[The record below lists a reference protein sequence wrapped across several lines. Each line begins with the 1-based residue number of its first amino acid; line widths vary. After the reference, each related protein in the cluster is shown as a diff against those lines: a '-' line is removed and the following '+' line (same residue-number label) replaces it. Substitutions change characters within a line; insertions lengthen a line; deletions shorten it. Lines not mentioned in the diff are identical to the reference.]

1 MKKAVL
7 IIRWIAS
14 GLFFFIALGCL
25 ITGDIL
31 AAFFLAVFSF
41 WTSPLS
47 SRYLFNKLPLKL
59 PIWTKVAI
67 GSLIFI
73 GFATTVSPPARK
85 AEKGSPSILSTTDSP
100 TPSDTIPTATSSP
113 SIFESKEKA
122 KVINVVDGDTI
133 KLEDGRVVRYIGI
146 DAPETVHPQKPV
158 QCFGKEASR
167 FNEELVEGKE
177 VWLEK
182 DISETD
188 KYGRILRYVYVLGN
202 DNLIMVNKIL
212 VEKGYAHASS
222 YPPDIKYQ
230 EEFRKLEEE
239 ARQNKVGLWANN
251 ACLTSVPTQAPVQS
265 FNPTTAPIQGSWT
278 CDCSKT
284 CSEMSS
290 CAEAQYQL
298 NVCGCTRRDAD
309 HDGIACDAD
318 CQ

>member
-1 MKKAVL
+1 ML
-7 IIRWIAS
+7 IIRWIAT
-14 GLFFFIALGCL
+14 GLFLFTALGCL
-25 ITGDIL
+25 ITSDIL

-41 WTSPLS
+41 WISPLS
-47 SRYLFNKLPLKL
+47 SRYLFNKLPFKL
-59 PIWTKVAI
+59 PIWAKVAI
-67 GSLIFI
+67 GLLIFI
-73 GFATTVSPPARK
+73 GFATTVSPPTPK
-85 AEKGSPSILSTTDSP
+85 AEKSSPSVLSITDSS
-100 TPSDTIPTATSSP
+100 TPNDTIPTTAPSP
-113 SIFESKEKA
+113 SIFEGKEKA
-122 KVINVVDGDTI
+122 KVTNVVDGDTV

-158 QCFGKEASR
+158 QCFGKEASQL
-167 FNEELVEGKE
+167 NEELVENKE

-188 KYGRILRYVYVLGN
+188 KYGRILRYVYVLEN
-202 DNLIMVNKIL
+202 DNLIMVNKVL

-239 ARQNKVGLWANN
+239 AQQNKVGLWTDN
-251 ACLTSVPTQAPVQS
+251 ACPTPIPTRAPVQS
-265 FNPTTAPIQGSWT
+265 FNPTTVPIQGSWA
-278 CDCSKT
+278 CNCSKT

-298 NVCGCTRRDAD
+298 NVCGCTARDAD
-309 HDGIACDAD
+309 GDGVACDAN